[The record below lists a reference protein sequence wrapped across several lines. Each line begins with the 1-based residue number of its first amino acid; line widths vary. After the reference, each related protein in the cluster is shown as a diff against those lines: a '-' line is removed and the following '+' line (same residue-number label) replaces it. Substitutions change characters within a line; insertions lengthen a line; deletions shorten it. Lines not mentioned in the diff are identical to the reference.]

1 LRDALQHAIAILRH
15 IVVPEPQHAPTLGSQ
30 KSIASGVGRAFRM
43 LAAVDLYDQ
52 SMRDRSEIRDE
63 RTDRDLTAEFDTR
76 ESTIS

>member
-1 LRDALQHAIAILRH
+1 
-15 IVVPEPQHAPTLGSQ
+15 
-30 KSIASGVGRAFRM
+30 M